1 MTGSLQTATRCASTG
16 HIAMTPRQI
25 AIYLHLA
32 VTWGFSFMIL
42 LHVVDAFGWAGAVT
56 LRSLLAGALLLAA
69 ARLSSRRLRYD
80 GSFKDFAIVGATT
93 VAGQLVF
100 MSIGIP
106 RIGTAMSSIFVAAI
120 PLFSMVISQLWGL
133 EKISGRGLFGIGLGV
148 VGILMLVG
156 FPVQPL
162 TAEFLLG
169 CFYSLLA
176 AFFAAYGSNHVS
188 RHLKE
193 TGAWEVTILTSII
206 GGLITLPIM
215 AIVPVPRPTTLE
227 DIGWLIALAAIVSA
241 LNYTLYF
248 KLVAEIGAT
257 RTISVEFLVT
267 VVAVIV
273 GTMLLGEKL
282 SFVQIGGAVT
292 IIAGCVLVLGLFQPK
307 EPDIHG

>member
-1 MTGSLQTATRCASTG
+1 
-16 HIAMTPRQI
+16 MTPRQL

-56 LRSLLAGALLLAA
+56 FRSLLAGALLLGAV
-69 ARLSSRRLRYD
+69 RLSGRKLRHD
-80 GSFKDFAIVGATT
+80 GQWKDFAIVGATT

-133 EKISGRGLFGIGLGV
+133 EKISGRGLIGIALGV

-156 FPVQPL
+156 FPAHPL
-162 TAEFLLG
+162 TADFLLG
-169 CFYSLLA
+169 CLFSLLA

-188 RHLKE
+188 RHLKDV
-193 TGAWEVTILTSII
+193 GAWEVTIFTTII
-206 GGLITLPIM
+206 GGLMTLPIM
-215 AIVPVPRPTTLE
+215 AIVPVPRATTPA
-227 DIGWLIALAAIVSA
+227 DIGWLFALAAIVSA

-257 RTISVEFLVT
+257 KTISVEFLVT
-267 VVAVIV
+267 VVAVII
-273 GTMLLGEKL
+273 GTMLLGETL
-282 SFVQIGGAVT
+282 SIVQFAGAAT
-292 IIAGCVLVLGLFQPK
+292 IIAGCALVLGLFQPK

>member
-1 MTGSLQTATRCASTG
+1 MN
-16 HIAMTPRQI
+16 PRQLTV
-25 AIYLHLA
+25 YLHLA

-56 LRSLLAGALLLAA
+56 FRSLLAGALLLVAA
-69 ARLSSRRLRYD
+69 KATARKLNF
-80 GSFKDFAIVGATT
+80 GTAWKDYAIVGATT

-106 RIGTAMSSIFVAAI
+106 KIGTAMSSIFVAAI

-133 EKISGRGLFGIGLGV
+133 EKISGRGLAGIGLGII
-148 VGILMLVG
+148 GILMLVG
-156 FPVQPL
+156 FPAEPL
-162 TAEFLLG
+162 TPDFLLG
-169 CFYSLLA
+169 CIFSLLA

-188 RHLKE
+188 RHLKDV
-193 TGAWEVTILTSII
+193 GAWEVTILTSII

-215 AIVPVPRPTTLE
+215 AFVPIPRPTTFADL
-227 DIGWLIALAAIVSA
+227 GWLFALAAIVSA

-257 RTISVEFLVT
+257 KTISVEFLVT
-267 VVAVIV
+267 VVAVII

-282 SFVQIGGAVT
+282 SLIQIGGAVV
-292 IIAGCVLVLGLFQPK
+292 IISGCALVLGLFKPV

>member
-1 MTGSLQTATRCASTG
+1 
-16 HIAMTPRQI
+16 
-25 AIYLHLA
+25 
-32 VTWGFSFMIL
+32 MIL

-56 LRSLLAGALLLAA
+56 FRSLLAGALLLAA
-69 ARLSSRRLRYD
+69 VKLSSRKLVYD
-80 GSFKDFAIVGATT
+80 GAWKDFAIVGATT

-133 EKISGRGLFGIGLGV
+133 EKISGRGLIGIGLGII
-148 VGILMLVG
+148 GILMLVG
-156 FPVQPL
+156 FPAQPL
-162 TAEFLLG
+162 TADFLLG

-188 RHLKE
+188 RHMKDV
-193 TGAWEVTILTSII
+193 GAWEVTIFTSII

-215 AIVPVPRPTTLE
+215 LVVPIPRATTLV
-227 DIGWLIALAAIVSA
+227 DIGWLLALAAIVSA

-257 RTISVEFLVT
+257 KTISVEFLVT
-267 VVAVIV
+267 VVAVII

-282 SFVQIGGAVT
+282 SILQFAGAAT
-292 IIAGCVLVLGLFQPK
+292 IIAGCALVLGLFQPK

>member
-1 MTGSLQTATRCASTG
+1 MTYRQT
-16 HIAMTPRQI
+16 

-56 LRSLLAGALLLAA
+56 FRSLLAGALLLAA
-69 ARLSSRRLRYD
+69 ARLSSRKLEFS
-80 GSFKDFAIVGATT
+80 GLWKDLFIVGATT

-133 EKISGRGLFGIGLGV
+133 EKITGRGLAGIALGL

-156 FPVQPL
+156 FPVEPL
-162 TAEFLLG
+162 TTSFLFG
-169 CFYSLLA
+169 CLCSLAA
-176 AFFAAYGSNHVS
+176 AFFAAYGSNYVS
-188 RHLKE
+188 RHLK
-193 TGAWEVTILTSII
+193 TVGAWEVTIATSII
-206 GGLITLPIM
+206 GGLFTLPVM
-215 AIVPVPRPTTLE
+215 AFVPIPRATTMQDL
-227 DIGWLIALAAIVSA
+227 GWLLALAAIISA

-257 RTISVEFLVT
+257 KTISVEFLVT
-267 VVAVIV
+267 VVAVII
-273 GTMLLGEKL
+273 GTVLLGERL
-282 SFVQIGGAVT
+282 SITQFAGAA
-292 IIAGCVLVLGLFQPK
+292 IIICGCALVLGLFQPS

>member
-1 MTGSLQTATRCASTG
+1 MTS
-16 HIAMTPRQI
+16 RQL

-56 LRSLLAGALLLAA
+56 LRSLLAGLLLLVAA
-69 ARLSSRRLRYD
+69 KALSLKLVYE
-80 GSFKDFAIVGATT
+80 GAWKDFAIVAATT

-120 PLFSMVISQLWGL
+120 PLFSMLISQVWGI
-133 EKISGRGLFGIGLGV
+133 ENINGRGVSGIALGV
-148 VGILMLVG
+148 LGILMLVG
-156 FPVQPL
+156 FPAVPL
-162 TAEFLLG
+162 TVDFLFG
-169 CFYSLLA
+169 CFCSLLA

-193 TGAWEVTILTSII
+193 VGAWEVTIATSII

-215 AIVPVPRPTTLE
+215 LIVPIPRATTLV
-227 DIGWLIALAAIVSA
+227 DIGWLFALAAIVSA

-257 RTISVEFLVT
+257 KTISVEFLVT
-267 VVAVIV
+267 VVAVII
-273 GTMLLGEKL
+273 GTVLLGEKL
-282 SFVQIGGAVT
+282 SIIQFAGAVT
-292 IIAGCVLVLGLFQPK
+292 IIAGCALVLDLFHSK